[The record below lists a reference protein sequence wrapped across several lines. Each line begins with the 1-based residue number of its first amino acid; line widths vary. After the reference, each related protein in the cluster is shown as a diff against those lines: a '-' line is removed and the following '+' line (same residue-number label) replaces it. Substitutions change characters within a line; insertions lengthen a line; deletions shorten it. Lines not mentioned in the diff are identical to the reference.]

1 MDQGGGIDG
10 GKLTPLLSPE
20 EPATWLVGARACLRP
35 GGRGGLARL
44 ASALGS
50 GWSGSTQKSEPHP
63 R

>member
-35 GGRGGLARL
+35 GGRGGLACLRPGVGMVWL
-44 ASALGS
+44 DA
-50 GWSGSTQKSEPHP
+50 KI
-63 R
+63 